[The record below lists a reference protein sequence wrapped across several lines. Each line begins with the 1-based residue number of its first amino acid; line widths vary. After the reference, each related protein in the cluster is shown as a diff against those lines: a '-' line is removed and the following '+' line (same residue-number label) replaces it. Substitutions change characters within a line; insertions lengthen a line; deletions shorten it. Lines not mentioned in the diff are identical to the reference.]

1 MVRTQQQRAAQQHS
15 HNAQQQL
22 EVSHNG
28 CAAIHKTDAR
38 DKIDATQHDCCLSHL
53 IHDSLFFVL
62 NNFLVCVILTQ
73 RYNQFHYLQNILR
86 IFYTIIQKINS
97 PRSQMAHFAPKE
109 RGNRGKIIF

>member
-38 DKIDATQHDCCLSHL
+38 DKIDATQHDCRLSHL

-73 RYNQFHYLQNILR
+73 RYNQFYYLPKYFAYFLHYIK
-86 IFYTIIQKINS
+86 KINS
-97 PRSQMAHFAPKE
+97 PRSQMAHFCTQ
-109 RGNRGKIIF
+109 GTGK